1 MGLGSMCALFKRGI
15 KGKDEL
21 LYVGCDREMSM
32 LLRFDSLLPLNERVF
47 PGRLG
52 EIMGSPDAETVS
64 KVVRH
69 P

>member
-1 MGLGSMCALFKRGI
+1 
-15 KGKDEL
+15 
-21 LYVGCDREMSM
+21 M

-52 EIMGSPDAETVS
+52 EIIGSPDAETVS